1 MSDDGVSSPPPDDFA
16 EAPQVQLPG
25 TAAGSVAS
33 APPTRPP
40 GGAFRK
46 RPAKRKPAKPG
57 KKKNAPTANK
67 RPAPKRRPAPKKTGK
82 KKAAK
87 GRRKKR

>member
-16 EAPQVQLPG
+16 EAPRASFAE

-33 APPTRPP
+33 VPPTRPP

-46 RPAKRKPAKPG
+46 RPAKRKPAKPA
-57 KKKNAPTANK
+57 KKKAPKGKK
-67 RPAPKRRPAPKKTGK
+67 RPAPKKRPASKKTGK
-82 KKAAK
+82 KKGAK
-87 GRRKKR
+87 GGRKKR

>member
-25 TAAGSVAS
+25 GAAGSVAS

-40 GGAFRK
+40 GARR
-46 RPAKRKPAKPG
+46 RPPTKRKPAKPR
-57 KKKNAPTANK
+57 KKKAPKGKK
-67 RPAPKRRPAPKKTGK
+67 RPAPKKRPGAKKGSGK
-82 KKAAK
+82 KKGAK
-87 GRRKKR
+87 GGRKKR